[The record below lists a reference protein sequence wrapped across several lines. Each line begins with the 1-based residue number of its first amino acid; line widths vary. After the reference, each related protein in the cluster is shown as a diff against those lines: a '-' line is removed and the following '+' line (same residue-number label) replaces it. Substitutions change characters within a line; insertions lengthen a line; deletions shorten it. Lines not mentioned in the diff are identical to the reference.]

1 MFILFKKKR
10 KKQIKHHETDELSAY
25 FADSALTR
33 HIHTTEICDMG
44 PLRKR
49 KMCVHVEKKWKY
61 CFEGG
66 KVEMLPQA
74 KQLPQ
79 LLSEMPRV
87 DTVWLQNTKTART
100 KHFIETVAR
109 SLRLHP
115 SFI

>member
-1 MFILFKKKR
+1 MFILFKKKE
-10 KKQIKHHETDELSAY
+10 KKQIKHQETDELSAY

-66 KVEMLPQA
+66 KVEMWKCCFKPNNCH
-74 KQLPQ
+74 
-79 LLSEMPRV
+79 SS
-87 DTVWLQNTKTART
+87 
-100 KHFIETVAR
+100 
-109 SLRLHP
+109 SLKCLG
-115 SFI
+115 